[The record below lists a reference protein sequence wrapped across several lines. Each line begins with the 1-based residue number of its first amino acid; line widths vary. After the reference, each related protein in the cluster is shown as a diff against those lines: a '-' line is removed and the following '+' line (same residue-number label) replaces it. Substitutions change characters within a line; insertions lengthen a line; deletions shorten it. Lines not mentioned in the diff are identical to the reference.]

1 MAKYNLLCTNDHTFE
16 GWFASEK
23 DYLQQ
28 KKKKMIACPMCDD
41 TQIRRALMAPNIN
54 TKSVPKEI
62 QHFLM
67 AEPQLSIYAVGYL
80 KTVKMWVNVLL
91 PNAGKQRLVNVMTIY
106 TVQQLIKKLKNYTTK
121 E

>member
-28 KKKKMIACPMCDD
+28 KRKKMIACPMCDD
-41 TQIRRALMAPNIN
+41 TQIRRALMAPNI
-54 TKSVPKEI
+54 S
-62 QHFLM
+62 
-67 AEPQLSIYAVGYL
+67 SIYAVGYL
-80 KTVKMWVNVLL
+80 KTAKMLVTVLL

-106 TVQQLIKKLKNYTTK
+106 TVQQLIKK
-121 E
+121 

>member
-41 TQIRRALMAPNIN
+41 TQIRRALMAPNIS
-54 TKSVPKEI
+54 TKSNVCIVSISNKIILPFRRFWFRHDSKYI
-62 QHFLM
+62 FQHF
-67 AEPQLSIYAVGYL
+67 
-80 KTVKMWVNVLL
+80 
-91 PNAGKQRLVNVMTIY
+91 
-106 TVQQLIKKLKNYTTK
+106 
-121 E
+121 